1 MAAEVVRVKKDS
13 LSVSSSHLYLCILYR
28 SPPLSSGTRSASGR
42 AFTSSWNLAIANSKA
57 NVKRSWMW
65 NSFTDCTRGPACIL
79 SRPCN
84 NLLPPFLNF
93 FFFLV
98 FLYIYIY
105 DPHSSFNLSIFLLLN
120 IPSLPHVSHSL
131 ANIHPFLFYLSLTFT
146 PICIISFPLLLFTG
160 HSSISTLSSTLFPL
174 HLINFL
180 CFLLLFS
187 FFSSFH
193 WYRLNRYLIL
203 IVLIF
208 IICFYNLFYHAFAF
222 ISFVNLFP
230 FL

>member
-131 ANIHPFLFYLSLTFT
+131 ANIHPFLFYLPLTFT

-160 HSSISTLSSTLFPL
+160 HSSISTLSSTLFPP
-174 HLINFL
+174 
-180 CFLLLFS
+180 
-187 FFSSFH
+187 SS
-193 WYRLNRYLIL
+193 Y
-203 IVLIF
+203 
-208 IICFYNLFYHAFAF
+208 
-222 ISFVNLFP
+222 
-230 FL
+230 

>member
-93 FFFLV
+93 FFSSYF
-98 FLYIYIY
+98 YIYIY
-105 DPHSSFNLSIFLLLN
+105 IYTILTARLICPFFFFLISHLCHTFPILWQTFTRFYFTS
-120 IPSLPHVSHSL
+120 PSLLPQFALFHSL
-131 ANIHPFLFYLSLTFT
+131 YCCSPDTAPFQLYLQLYSPFILLTFFVS
-146 PICIISFPLLLFTG
+146 CYYLVFFL
-160 HSSISTLSSTLFPL
+160 HSIG
-174 HLINFL
+174 
-180 CFLLLFS
+180 
-187 FFSSFH
+187 
-193 WYRLNRYLIL
+193 
-203 IVLIF
+203 IV
-208 IICFYNLFYHAFAF
+208 
-222 ISFVNLFP
+222 
-230 FL
+230 